1 MFSNDTVLRKI
12 HFFSNDCN
20 LRRIASLEKKCPILR
35 AEVSGAEEF
44 GGRRLGTEPCSGE
57 ISQISSVAK
66 LRAVLVSAHKLRA
79 VLVSAH
85 MCTNV
90 KMCALLLVCMF
101 GSALDLL
108 SDGRGAACIQP
119 PCTLAR
125 GGSELCDDEKV
136 N

>member
-44 GGRRLGTEPCSGE
+44 GGCRLGTEPCSGE

-66 LRAVLVSAHKLRA
+66 LRAVLVSAH
-79 VLVSAH
+79 

-90 KMCALLLVCMF
+90 QMCALLLVCMF

-108 SDGRGAACIQP
+108 SDGRGAACFQP